1 MDPRVKTA
9 LADLQKQHDL
19 SMICYEGRKK
29 CLDVLS
35 QIKQQKEN
43 IKSKSTKRD
52 STAAKS
58 FRDLNFLLSSL
69 ETSPPGSKEI
79 SFDRLGNNFA
89 SLMNILQ
96 DNDMPPTSQIIN
108 AVRNAEK
115 QLNDLIKKWNAYQAT
130 Q

>member
-1 MDPRVKTA
+1 MEA
-9 LADLQKQHDL
+9 LN
-19 SMICYEGRKK
+19 
-29 CLDVLS
+29 
-35 QIKQQKEN
+35 QIRQQKEDL
-43 IKSKSTKRD
+43 KSKSTNRD

-69 ETSPPGSKEI
+69 ETSAPGSKEM

-96 DNDMPPTSQIIN
+96 ETDMPPTSQTIMAVTN
-108 AVRNAEK
+108 AGK
-115 QLNDLIKKWNAYQAT
+115 QLDDLIKKWNAYQAT